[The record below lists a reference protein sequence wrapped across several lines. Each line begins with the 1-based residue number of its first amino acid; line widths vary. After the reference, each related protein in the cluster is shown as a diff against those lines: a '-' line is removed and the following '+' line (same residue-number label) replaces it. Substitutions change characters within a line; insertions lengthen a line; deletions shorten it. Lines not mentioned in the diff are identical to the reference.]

1 MITQCD
7 LFASFLCI
15 GQAEIIKKKMS
26 ARQRAR
32 LSQQTAAESKPL
44 DESSDSDE
52 ETEDIRKP
60 VFVFDDSD
68 EDSSDKDDDGKQV
81 KDRPNEETGEEQLD
95 DSEDDDKKDFDGIR
109 ERNSN
114 FKKKKKSDVNSTVA
128 SNQKDCD
135 YAEISMEEFSKL
147 ISSSDINASNGLGEE
162 KERTLSAGLS
172 DEISTLLKVDV
183 RGLDID
189 SIMKRRFGGMAVNE
203 LPEGGGAGGGPAGG
217 GAQRRRFAA
226 AVAGAEKARARIAK
240 LSNKVS

>member
-1 MITQCD
+1 
-7 LFASFLCI
+7 
-15 GQAEIIKKKMS
+15 MS

-32 LSQQTAAESKPL
+32 LSQQTAAESKTL
-44 DESSDSDE
+44 DESSESDE

-60 VFVFDDSD
+60 AFVFDDSD
-68 EDSSDKDDDGKQV
+68 DNDSEDDSDDKQTKDELPEGA
-81 KDRPNEETGEEQLD
+81 GEEEHD
-95 DSEDDDKKDFDGIR
+95 DSDDDDKKDFDGIR

-114 FKKKKKSDVNSTVA
+114 FKKKKKNDANSTA
-128 SNQKDCD
+128 ATNQKDNA

-147 ISSSDINASNGLGEE
+147 ISSSDINALNGLGDE
-162 KERTLSAGLS
+162 KERPLATGLN
-172 DEISTLLKVDV
+172 EISTLLKVDV

-203 LPEGGGAGGGPAGG
+203 LPEGAGAGPAGG